1 MLESLKGVIYSD
13 EPVAA
18 ARDYKL
24 LGELAV
30 DARNELGDHVAD
42 WAFGA
47 GHFPDDAV
55 VLASV
60 EDYWMAFLRDDVD
73 VMLVQLTL

>member
-1 MLESLKGVIYSD
+1 MLESLEGVIYSD

-42 WAFGA
+42 
-47 GHFPDDAV
+47 
-55 VLASV
+55 
-60 EDYWMAFLRDDVD
+60 
-73 VMLVQLTL
+73 